1 MLSDLFAV
9 HGRVVADIPTD
20 FIRYLSDRINWKHR
34 LIGIVGARGSGKTT
48 LVLQHYKRK
57 YDSVEKCLYLSADN
71 PLILKTGLYESV
83 DEYFKYYGECVII
96 DEVHKYP
103 DWSQAVKALYDS
115 YPGKQFIILGSSMVN
130 ILHERGDLSRRML
143 TYTLKGLS
151 FREYLNVTYGQHWT
165 AYPFEN
171 IVQDHLS
178 ISRKLTRVHSTIL
191 RDFET
196 YCTTGYFP
204 FFLSCAPNDYL
215 QLLAAVI
222 EKVIYEDIPSTRP
235 LQTLSSLK
243 MKKLLAFLSMSTIPT
258 LSTASLTNEL
268 DVSRDTLY
276 EFLDLLQRAEL
287 ATVVAMANK
296 NVRSIKKSKILL
308 NNPNLYYAISSGL
321 WQSSVERGNL
331 RESFF
336 SSQVSHIHPLHT
348 SECVDFSLCG
358 QKCRYEIEIGGPDKC
373 MKQLAG
379 LQNGLLFKDGAEHGA
394 GPQIPLYL
402 AGFLY

>member
-1 MLSDLFAV
+1 MLSDLFAI
-9 HGRVVADIPTD
+9 HERVVADIPTD
-20 FIRYLSDRINWKHR
+20 FTRYLSDKINWKNR
-34 LIGIVGARGSGKTT
+34 LVGIVGARGSGKTT
-48 LVLQHYKRK
+48 MVLQHYKRQ
-57 YDSVEKCLYLSADN
+57 YNSVEKCLYLSADN

-83 DEYFKYYGECVII
+83 DDYFKYYGECVIM

-115 YPGKQFIILGSSMVN
+115 YPNKQFIILGSSMLN

-151 FREYLNVTYGQHWT
+151 FREYLNVTYGQNWP

-171 IVQDHLS
+171 VAQDHLS
-178 ISRKLTRVHSTIL
+178 ITRQLTRVHATVL

-196 YCTTGYFP
+196 YCTTGYYP
-204 FFLSCAPNDYL
+204 FFLSCKPGEYL

-222 EKVIYEDIPSTRP
+222 EKVIYEDIPSIRP
-235 LQTLSSLK
+235 VQTLSSLK
-243 MKKLLAFLSMSTIPT
+243 MKKLLAYLSISTIPT

-268 DVSRDTLY
+268 DISRDTLY
-276 EFLDLLQRAEL
+276 EFFDLLQRSEL
-287 ATVVAMANK
+287 ATVVALVNK

-321 WQSSVERGNL
+321 WSSAVERGNL

-336 SSQVSHIHPLHT
+336 SSQVSHIHDLHT
-348 SECVDFSLCG
+348 SENVDFSLSS
-358 QKCRYEIEIGGPDKC
+358 QKRQYEIEIGGRNKRMD
-373 MKQLAG
+373 QLAG
-379 LQNGLLFKDGAEHGA
+379 LQNGLLFKDGTEHGA